1 MPHTKTITCLD
12 IGTSKITTIV
22 ANLVD
27 AKSTPNVI
35 GVSSTAAKGFK
46 KGQIINLE
54 QASQTIT
61 ESIESAERM
70 ASLEINQIF
79 VSLTAPHFESINSHG
94 VTAIGN
100 PNGEITQDDIFRA
113 IEAAKAITLPPNKEI
128 IHSIPRVFTVD
139 GQDGVVDP
147 IGMNG
152 IRLEVDSHLI
162 LASTPA
168 IRNLTKCLED
178 INIKIISLVY
188 SGLTAGLACLSET
201 ENELGVALI
210 DIGGYNTNVTI
221 FIDNSPAC
229 SFCLPIGANNITAD
243 LAIGLRLP
251 LIDAEKIKIRLAQL
265 VDKKGFNDEIDL
277 SNIGIVTDNNKLSI
291 SSTING
297 IIKPRVEEIVHLF
310 WHEIC
315 DRGFQN
321 LIPAGIVLTGGGA
334 QTVELK
340 KIAQKIIPLPIRIS
354 EPIKLDGLTDDITT
368 PAYSSAIGSILFFQN
383 SRQIPNSSN
392 KKIKINIPF
401 KQIFQKIKDF
411 LAPLLP

>member
-1 MPHTKTITCLD
+1 MPHFKTIVCLD

-22 ANLVD
+22 AQLSD
-27 AKSTPNVI
+27 IKSQPNI
-35 GVSSTAAKGFK
+35 TGVSSVTAKGFK

-54 QASQTIT
+54 QASQSVT

-70 ASLEINQIF
+70 AGLEINQVF

-94 VTAIGN
+94 ITAIGN
-100 PNGEITQDDIFRA
+100 PNGEITHDDIFRA

-128 IHSIPRVFTVD
+128 IHSIARVFTVD

-152 IRLEVDSHLI
+152 VRLEVDSHLI

-168 IRNLTKCLED
+168 IKNLTKCLED
-178 INIKIISLVY
+178 INIKIISLAY
-188 SGLTAGLACLSET
+188 SGLTTGLACLSET
-201 ENELGVALI
+201 ENELGVALV

-221 FIDNSPAC
+221 FIDNSPSC

-251 LIDAEKIKIRLAQL
+251 LVDAEKIKIRLAQL
-265 VDKKGFNDEIDL
+265 IDKKGFNDEIDL
-277 SNIGIVTDNNKLSI
+277 SNIGIITDDNKLSI

-297 IIKPRVEEIVHLF
+297 IIKPRVEEIVHLV

-321 LIPAGIVLTGGGA
+321 LIPAGIVYTGGGA
-334 QTVELK
+334 LTVDLK
-340 KIAQKIIPLPIRIS
+340 TISNKIIPLPIRIS
-354 EPIKLDGLTDDITT
+354 EPLKLSGLVDDIDSS
-368 PAYSSAIGSILFFQN
+368 AYSSAIGSILFFQD
-383 SRQIPNSSN
+383 SQQVPYTSN